1 MGGVDYLNICL
12 FFRTPPYSN
21 NLLVKKVNY
30 ISKLDDRDVLVMK
43 EKNRLNRLFKEIPP
57 NKKRAVEGLIIQAAR
72 LRVLLDEMWV
82 DISENGDYEM
92 FSQSDKQEPYE
103 RERPIAKLYNSRDI
117 SYQRIIKQ
125 LTDLLPEIESNL
137 NGPEKDGSDLI

>member
-1 MGGVDYLNICL
+1 M
-12 FFRTPPYSN
+12 
-21 NLLVKKVNY
+21 NY

-57 NKKRAVEGLIIQAAR
+57 NKKKAVEGLIIQAAR
-72 LRVLLDEMWV
+72 LRVLLNEMWV
-82 DISENGDYEM
+82 NISENGDYEM